1 MIFLEKTIRRV
12 CEEIFKYYCFII
24 FTIFLKYLFLK
35 YFRHVLID
43 VSRETLKYNKSGY
56 YSCKTFIKNI
66 KNMFHVKHLLDK

>member
-1 MIFLEKTIRRV
+1 LFYNI
-12 CEEIFKYYCFII
+12 YY
-24 FTIFLKYLFLK
+24 FLKYLFLK